1 MTPSSMLL
9 LIAAAIFVGGALKD
23 FFQSVITD
31 LVTPLLAVAF
41 PEAQQTVQ
49 GLVVEVGPAKLKVGE
64 AIGAA
69 ATLAIALIVVSVTL
83 PFIKAYSPVR
93 GGGHP
98 K

>member
-1 MTPSSMLL
+1 MTPSSLL
-9 LIAAAIFVGGALKD
+9 LVIAAAIFVGGALTD

-31 LVTPLLAVAF
+31 LVTPLVSVAF
-41 PEAQQTVQ
+41 PEAQHTVQ
-49 GLVVEVGPAKLKVGE
+49 GLVVDVGPVKLKIGE

-93 GGGHP
+93 GGGS

>member
-1 MTPSSMLL
+1 MTPSSLL
-9 LIAAAIFVGGALKD
+9 LVIAAAIFVGGALKD

-31 LVTPLLAVAF
+31 LVTPLVSVAF

-49 GLVVEVGPAKLKVGE
+49 GLVVDVGPVKLKVGE
-64 AIGAA
+64 AIGAT
-69 ATLAIALIVVSVTL
+69 ATLAISLFVVALTL

-93 GGGHP
+93 GGGS

>member
-1 MTPSSMLL
+1 MTPSSLL
-9 LIAAAIFVGGALKD
+9 LVIAAAIFVGGALKD

-31 LVTPLLAVAF
+31 LVTPLAAVVF

-49 GLVVEVGPAKLKVGE
+49 GLVVDVGPVKLKVGE

-69 ATLAIALIVVSVTL
+69 ATLAIALIVVSATL
-83 PFIKAYSPVR
+83 PYIKAYSPVR